1 MEDRSRSIKHFKER
15 RRGSVI
21 VEEAINFYSVE
32 DKEDLTRDPT
42 RRERQ
47 QKYYRLNTQ
56 NQLNTNYIYYADK
69 EKLHSIDN

>member
-15 RRGSVI
+15 RRGSII